1 MLAITIK
8 SFGYTQWETG
18 LLYTIA
24 PIVYTLSSP
33 FVHLLSKYL
42 HKRGIIL
49 FGLIMANFSLLMIGG
64 ADFPFQ
70 FNNQPQFIFIGL
82 FMIGTA
88 VASVAIPALPEMFE
102 AYEINKELSDIY
114 DKE

>member
-1 MLAITIK
+1 
-8 SFGYTQWETG
+8 
-18 LLYTIA
+18 
-24 PIVYTLSSP
+24 
-33 FVHLLSKYL
+33 
-42 HKRGIIL
+42 
-49 FGLIMANFSLLMIGG
+49 MANFSLLMIGG

-70 FNNQPQFIFIGL
+70 FHNQPQFIFIGL

-102 AYEINKELSDIY
+102 AYEINKELSDIH